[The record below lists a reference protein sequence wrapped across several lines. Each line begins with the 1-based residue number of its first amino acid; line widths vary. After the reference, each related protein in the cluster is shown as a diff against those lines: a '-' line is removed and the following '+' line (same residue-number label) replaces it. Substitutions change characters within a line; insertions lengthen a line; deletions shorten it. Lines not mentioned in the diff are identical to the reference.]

1 MTIEV
6 MNAIQSSIQ
15 IVKTKLIIPKTI
27 MISNSTGIIVSGTLG
42 DLVLLFPN
50 WVNCESYIKNA
61 ENVMD
66 IEELIE
72 GEKR

>member
-1 MTIEV
+1 

>member
-1 MTIEV
+1 
-6 MNAIQSSIQ
+6 MNAIQSGIQ
-15 IVKTKLIIPKTI
+15 IVKTKLI
-27 MISNSTGIIVSGTLG
+27 ISNSTGIIVSGTLG

-72 GEKR
+72 GEKH